1 MRFIFPVAIIAFL
14 FLAYKNYSLGRE
26 VKSLSYENSLLKLT
40 AKENLKSLSTLTKN
54 YNANLRAL
62 ESNFK
67 EAAKTNEDLN
77 DKLNALSKTK
87 ESSCIK
93 LYNTYLLP

>member
-1 MRFIFPVAIIAFL
+1 MRFVYLAALGAFL

-26 VKSLSYENSLLKLT
+26 VKSLSHENSLLKIT
-40 AKENLKSLSTLTKN
+40 TQENKLSLSVLTKN
-54 YNANLRAL
+54 YTASLRAL

-77 DKLNALSKTK
+77 QKLNALSKTK
-87 ESSCIK
+87 DTSCIS